1 MLDDRFDDSDDAG
14 VNEMLDVAD
23 TVTAVVR
30 DRDGE
35 GLEERLSRVLDDRF
49 DESDDAGVIEIL
61 KVADTVTAAVRDEEE
76 LCELILVLVELS
88 VKMNE
93 TVDMALCKAV
103 RDNDRMAEVENVGFA
118 ETVSEVNEVELR
130 VSRPLLV
137 EVALRLNCAV
147 IDVDGEMEE
156 GMLFEIV
163 AEGERVFNGEV
174 VCDTDGK
181 ELGVTVPEE
190 SLVKVP
196 DAQLDDDTLF
206 DDVVLELNSEFVAEN
221 EFNAVKE
228 FDDVVDRV
236 TDTHEDDVALEIFI
250 VKEEIELRD
259 ADGEVESLN
268 EMIDEREVNAVPD
281 ADKEVCGETVKD
293 TDGVAERVVDDERL
307 NRADPESVK
316 DADRVPSK
324 EPVKKRDD
332 EVDSVFMIDTETRG
346 ERVSVAITVGVAD
359 NEMVEVVVALLDSV
373 SQILIEYS
381 ALREKE
387 VEDVG
392 DPVNTADS
400 VAEGLDMTVS
410 DTRADNV
417 LVMITE
423 AEIVSVRFEVSEVD
437 VVDVLEL
444 VDVAVPIKFVFDE
457 VNEMRKDADEVVVEL
472 SVI

>member
-1 MLDDRFDDSDDAG
+1 MLDVADTVAAVVRDRDGGGLEERLSRVLDDRFDDSDDAG

-23 TVTAVVR
+23 TVTA
-30 DRDGE
+30 
-35 GLEERLSRVLDDRF
+35 
-49 DESDDAGVIEIL
+49 
-61 KVADTVTAAVRDEEE
+61 AVRDEEE
-76 LCELILVLVELS
+76 LCVSILVLVELS

-130 VSRPLLV
+130 VSSPLLV
-137 EVALRLNCAV
+137 EVALRLNRDV
-147 IDVDGEMEE
+147 IDIDGEMEE

-163 AEGERVFNGEV
+163 AEGERVFTGEV
-174 VCDTDGK
+174 VCDTDDK

-221 EFNAVKE
+221 EFNTVKE
-228 FDDVVDRV
+228 FNDVVDSV

-268 EMIDEREVNAVPD
+268 EMIDEREVNAVLD
-281 ADKEVCGETVKD
+281 VDKEVRGETVKD

-307 NRADPESVK
+307 DRADPESVK

-332 EVDSVFMIDTETRG
+332 EVDGVFMIDTETRG
-346 ERVSVAITVGVAD
+346 ERVSVAITVGVDD

-387 VEDVG
+387 AVEVG
-392 DPVNTADS
+392 VPVNTVDS
-400 VAEGLDMTVS
+400 VADRLKIAVS

-417 LVMITE
+417 LVMIAE
-423 AEIVSVRFEVSEVD
+423 EEIVSVRCAVSVVD

-457 VNEMRKDADEVVVEL
+457 VNETRKDADEVVVEL